1 MIGQLSFQYR
11 LLYVLI
17 DFGATYNFITRGI
30 VERLE
35 LDPTLVEHIYTEMT
49 NEDKTVNNQ
58 MPFR

>member
-35 LDPTLVEHIYTEMT
+35 LDPTLVEHIYIEMT
-49 NEDKTVNNQ
+49 NEDKIVNNQ